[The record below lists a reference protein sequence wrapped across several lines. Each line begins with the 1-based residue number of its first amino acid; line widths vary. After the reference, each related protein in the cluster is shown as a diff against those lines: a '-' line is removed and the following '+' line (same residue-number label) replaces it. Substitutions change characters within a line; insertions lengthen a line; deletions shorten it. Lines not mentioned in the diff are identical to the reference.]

1 MRPKPSGAPL
11 TSHQIQ
17 PRIRGPSVHRSCRL
31 EASGT
36 TVALLRRCEHHVTPS
51 RQSDG
56 ASIVTWGSSGHLTQI
71 LHYCEFEQK
80 LDVERSW
87 RKRAPKRSSRSLNW
101 SRSPH
106 RMLRSRAYLYT
117 EREEHVDNLAHARS
131 FASARPCAQRGR
143 MYRCCPPSAQAC
155 AWMGRRS
162 SILSRIRL
170 APLAR
175 VWGRLPQ
182 LVLTSNRKEPRANL
196 VITPLR
202 ERAGARPRP
211 LLPSLEHDE
220 RFAAATASGRAER

>member
-36 TVALLRRCEHHVTPS
+36 TVAVLRRCEHHVTPS

-80 LDVERSW
+80 LDVERLW

-101 SRSPH
+101 SSVSTSNAPIAGLPIH
-106 RMLRSRAYLYT
+106 RAGRTCGQPR
-117 EREEHVDNLAHARS
+117 ARS
-131 FASARPCAQRGR
+131 QLCERAALRATRQDVPLLSAKCTGLRVDGQAQFNPVAYPFGPAR
-143 MYRCCPPSAQAC
+143 AC
-155 AWMGRRS
+155 
-162 SILSRIRL
+162 L
-170 APLAR
+170 
-175 VWGRLPQ
+175 GRLPQ